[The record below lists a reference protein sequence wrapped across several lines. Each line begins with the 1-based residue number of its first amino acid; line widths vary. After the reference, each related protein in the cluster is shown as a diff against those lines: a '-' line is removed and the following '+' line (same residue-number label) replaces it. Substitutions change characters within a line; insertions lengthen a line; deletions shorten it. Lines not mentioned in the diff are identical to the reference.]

1 MASVGKLFTSVVVGL
16 LHEKGCLSFEDCIAE
31 YLDSELMD
39 GLHVYRGKDY
49 SSEIQIRH
57 LLNQSSGL
65 PDNFYPLFDK
75 LLADHDFDI
84 RPREAVM
91 WAKDNLAPSAAP
103 GRKSYYTDTNYHLL
117 GLIVEKVSGEPFPA
131 VLKRLVFD
139 PVGMKHAT
147 RGPASVHEGACKRK
161 VGDSCDRCVLV
172 LPSGTGR
179 VLHWKF

>member
-16 LHEKGCLSFEDCIAE
+16 LHEKGYLSFEDCIAE

-39 GLHVYRGKDY
+39 GLHVYKGKDY

-75 LLADHDFDI
+75 LLADHHFDI
-84 RPREAVM
+84 RPREAFM
-91 WAKDNLAPSAAP
+91 WARDNLAPSAPP
-103 GRKSYYTDTNYHLL
+103 GRRSYYTDTNYHLL
-117 GLIVEKVSGEPFPA
+117 GLIVEKVFGEPFAA

-139 PVGMKHAT
+139 PTGMKHT
-147 RGPASVHEGACKRK
+147 TQGPASVHAGACERK
-161 VGDSCDRCVLV
+161 VGDSRDTRNYE
-172 LPSGTGR
+172 GR
-179 VLHWKF
+179 QASA